1 MNLRIRHLKKTDQK
15 AVIDLMR
22 EFYSSEA
29 VSTNGS
35 DEIFLRDINECTAGS
50 PYVEGYVFE
59 INGEIVG
66 YAMLAKSF
74 CTEFGKRAVW
84 IEDIFIKKEYR
95 SQKIG
100 SQFIE
105 HVIKKYDGYIIR
117 LEVEKDNQNAIA
129 LYEKHGFTYLP
140 YSEMKRE

>member
-1 MNLRIRHLKKTDQK
+1 MKIRLLDKPDEKF
-15 AVIDLMR
+15 VIDLMR

-50 PYVEGYVFE
+50 PYAEGYVFE

-84 IEDIFIKKEYR
+84 IEDIFVKKEYR
-95 SQKIG
+95 GQKIG

-105 HVIKKYDGYIIR
+105 YVTKKFDGYIIR

-129 LYEKHGFTYLP
+129 LYEKYGFTYLP
-140 YSEMKRE
+140 YSEMKKE